1 MRPNGSPPSRTHRG
15 PLLSYSKRGNIVSP
29 GWQPLVPLGKN
40 WIFHRPDKSK
50 TFWVNS
56 RIFGGTVPAVRKI
69 ANQAVVH
76 QGEKTMSTASWD
88 DQSLGT
94 ICTKLENFITPKSL
108 RSLSHVKNNIKNFS
122 LNTRDKLIVIK
133 GRKLIMHSAHN
144 ILGRASNK
152 DLFQFFCR
160 KDSAERI
167 WGKKLEEFTTRVFCQ
182 MIINTN

>member
-1 MRPNGSPPSRTHRG
+1 M
-15 PLLSYSKRGNIVSP
+15 GNIVST
-29 GWQPLVPLGKN
+29 GWQLLVPLGKN
-40 WIFHRPDKSK
+40 WIFHRPDESE
-50 TFWVNS
+50 TLWVNS
-56 RIFGGTVPAVRKI
+56 RIFGGAVPAVRKI

-94 ICTKLENFITPKSL
+94 ICTKLERLITPKSL
-108 RSLSHVKNNIKNFS
+108 RSLSHIKNNIKNFS
-122 LNTRDKLIVIK
+122 LNTRDKLVVIE

-152 DLFQFFCR
+152 ELFQLFCR

-167 WGKKLEEFTTRVFCQ
+167 WGKKLEEFTS
-182 MIINTN
+182 